1 MRGKD
6 AQIALYYLFMM
17 VDGKLSY
24 SEEKRFDFLCREMG
38 VDINQKK
45 SIVDECIKLLNKFN
59 NSSFTVVITEKLY
72 ENISD
77 YFGNRPDTCT
87 LASILWNLIT
97 LGYSDKNFSKEEE
110 FIIKF
115 LIKVWSL
122 DEDLY
127 IEMIDTMNAIAALED
142 QKDWLVSVFSED
154 ADRDAE
160 EKNIDNA
167 IEVLESD
174 IKLTIQELGYKEV

>member
-17 VDGKLSY
+17 ADGKLSY
-24 SEEKRFDFLCREMG
+24 SEEKRFDFLCKEMG

-45 SIVDECIKLLNKFN
+45 SVIDECTKLLDEFE
-59 NSSFTVVITEKLY
+59 NSSYTVVVSEKLY

-77 YFGNRPDTCT
+77 YSWNRPDNCT
-87 LASILWNLIT
+87 LASILWNLIA
-97 LGYSDKNFSKEEE
+97 LGYSDKNFSNEEE
-110 FIIKF
+110 RIIKH
-115 LIKVWSL
+115 LIKKWSL

-127 IEMIDTMNAIAALED
+127 IEMIDTMNAIVALED